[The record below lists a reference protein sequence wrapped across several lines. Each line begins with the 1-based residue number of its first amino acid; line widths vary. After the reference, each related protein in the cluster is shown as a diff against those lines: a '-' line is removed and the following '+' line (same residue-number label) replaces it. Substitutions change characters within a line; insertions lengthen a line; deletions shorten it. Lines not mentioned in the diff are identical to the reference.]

1 MPERP
6 QTTRDREKENM
17 TQVAAQPICTM
28 AGSPCWLFLVF
39 GVLGSASFFGRE
51 GEIVS

>member
-6 QTTRDREKENM
+6 HTTRDREKENM

-28 AGSPCWLFLVF
+28 AGSPCRHH
-39 GVLGSASFFGRE
+39 GSAGNISHGQV
-51 GEIVS
+51 GPGSSD